1 MMHNE
6 YYSTSKIHITKI
18 FTNFNNIHNQKEFE
32 NNNMV
37 INNNIFFYNY
47 N

>member
-1 MMHNE
+1 MHNE

-18 FTNFNNIHNQKEFE
+18 FINFNNIYNQKKFE

>member
-1 MMHNE
+1 MNNE

-18 FTNFNNIHNQKEFE
+18 FINFNNKKKKKKFE